1 MTLSQKLK
9 RILNSRK
16 TSDEEKFASMVAL
29 QKDVPAPRSPAFTI
43 FVPTDE
49 INTVLGQLEGVRMS
63 AKLCSLWATHLRK
76 VWINAF
82 PDPATEHP
90 IVAD

>member
-1 MTLSQKLK
+1 MTLSQQLR
-9 RILNSRK
+9 RILANTK
-16 TSDEEKFASMVAL
+16 TSDKEKFRLMMELA
-29 QKDVPAPRSPAFTI
+29 KKVPLPRAPAFAI

-49 INTVLGQLEGVRMS
+49 INTLLGRLRGVRMS

-76 VWINAF
+76 TWINAF

-90 IVAD
+90 IVVD